1 MSSQTAVCLPALH
14 RPHFY
19 VKWSNHLLLISQF
32 QPCGSN
38 PGTQD
43 RRYSPWAHWTHTHTH
58 YTQTHNGHAKATQ
71 SIQAIVHLCLSFC
84 PSVFL
89 NFFLCFCLSF
99 FLSVLSFFPS
109 FFLFLLFFLSF
120 CLSFSLCFCLSFFLS
135 FLSLCA
141 SVFLFIFLSLFLSFC
156 LSFSLC
162 FCLSFFLSVLSFFL
176 SFCASVLL
184 SLFLPSAVPPQTVWE
199 KLCASA
205 LEGAVAGA
213 DYGKSKLHWVHGNQH
228 LHNVWP
234 SFPGS
239 FFQKNASVCI

>member
-99 FLSVLSFFPS
+99 FLSVLSFF
-109 FFLFLLFFLSF
+109 
-120 CLSFSLCFCLSFFLS
+120 
-135 FLSLCA
+135 
-141 SVFLFIFLSLFLSFC
+141 
-156 LSFSLC
+156 
-162 FCLSFFLSVLSFFL
+162 L